1 MDFKPTDASLNQRTY
16 SSYYGGNVAKGGVF
30 LQLCGWLGVHSLWVG
45 AVSDTKYLSESGIL
59 ELQQEFVENDET
71 SDLTFTNIVDKG
83 YRYVIAAWRKG
94 QYLLQPTFGKSDQH
108 FTTED
113 ILT

>member
-1 MDFKPTDASLNQRTY
+1 MDFKPTDASLNRMTY

-71 SDLTFTNIVDKG
+71 SDLSDIYEHCGQGISLCNCCMEEGTVPVAANICK
-83 YRYVIAAWRKG
+83 
-94 QYLLQPTFGKSDQH
+94 
-108 FTTED
+108 E
-113 ILT
+113 